1 MVNKGKLML
10 QNNASRTQNVTKNL
24 MVGIISKAFLLVA
37 TFVTRTL
44 FIRIL
49 GAEYTGISSLY
60 SNILSLLNLAEL
72 GFGSV
77 LTYELYKP
85 LRDNDEEMVTD
96 LVALFKNLFS
106 NYCCRIGI
114 WPFASSISEIYC
126 QKRFKP
132 NGFVNILS
140 FVFDGFGCKLFCGI
154 QNNGD

>member
-1 MVNKGKLML
+1 ML

-85 LRDNDEEMVTD
+85 LRDNDEEMV
-96 LVALFKNLFS
+96 A
-106 NYCCRIGI
+106 
-114 WPFASSISEIYC
+114 A
-126 QKRFKP
+126 
-132 NGFVNILS
+132 
-140 FVFDGFGCKLFCGI
+140 
-154 QNNGD
+154 